1 MSPIDNIFTNTNKD
15 YDQND
20 IHINDIIDNFPISL
34 SIKNMFSEVNDT
46 TNNLNY
52 YRTIDKNNIT
62 NVIDKLKLKYW
73 KFIYNIEDIELAIF
87 YSIVLPH

>member
-1 MSPIDNIFTNTNKD
+1 MILYLGVTNTNKE

-20 IHINDIIDNFPISL
+20 IHINDIIDHFPVSL
-34 SIKNMFSEVNDT
+34 SIKNMFSKVNDI

-62 NVIDKLKLKYW
+62 NLINKLKFTDW
-73 KFIYNIEDIELAIF
+73 KFIYNI
-87 YSIVLPH
+87 